1 MKKVY
6 LDNAATTYTDKR
18 VYDAMKPYFC
28 DIYGNPSSFHTIGKQ
43 AQEAVDAARGG
54 VADILGCRRDE
65 IIFTSGGTESDNL
78 ALIGFARANQDKGKH
93 IISTPIEHKAIL
105 ATLKQLEKEGFEV
118 TLVDVDEHG
127 LIDPKKLSEAIR
139 PDTILVSVMFANN
152 EVGTIEPI
160 ADIGR
165 EILKIRKANKS
176 EFPYFHT
183 DACQAAGVTELDV
196 EKLHVDMMTING
208 GKIYGP
214 KGIGML
220 YKRRNVKIEPIIFGG
235 DQEYGLRPG
244 TENIPGIIG
253 LAKALEIAQEE
264 KEIENERLIELR
276 DYLIKEIQDK
286 IPDIELNGHPTE
298 RLPNNVNI
306 SFPGVEG
313 EALMLYLD
321 AKGIFVGTG
330 SACTSKTL
338 APSHVIT
345 ALHKPA
351 ETAHT
356 SIRMTLGRATTKK
369 DLDYT
374 IEVLVET
381 VKKLR
386 QMSAIS
392 Q

>member
-6 LDNAATTYTDKR
+6 LDHAATTYTDKR
-18 VYDAMKPYFC
+18 VFDVIKPYFC
-28 DIYGNPSSFHTIGKQ
+28 DIYGNPSSFHSVGKQ
-43 AQEAVDAARGG
+43 AQEAVDVARGS
-54 VADILGCRRDE
+54 VAKIFGCRGDE
-65 IIFTSGGTESDNL
+65 VIFTSGGTESDNL
-78 ALIGFARANQDKGKH
+78 ALIGFARANRDKGKH

-118 TLVDVDEHG
+118 TLVDVDENG
-127 LIDPKKLSEAIR
+127 LVDPKKITEAIR

-152 EVGTIEPI
+152 EVGTTEPI

-165 EILKIRKANKS
+165 EILKIRKANESK
-176 EFPYFHT
+176 FPCFHT
-183 DACQAAGVTELDV
+183 DACQAAGARELDV

-214 KGIGML
+214 KGIGVL
-220 YKRRNVKIEPIIFGG
+220 YKRRSIKIEPIIFGG

-253 LAKALEIAQEE
+253 LAKALEVAQEE
-264 KEIENERLIELR
+264 KDKENKRLIELR
-276 DYLIKEIQDK
+276 DYLIKQITEK
-286 IPDIELNGHPTE
+286 IPNTELNGHPTE

-345 ALHKPA
+345 ALGKPS
-351 ETAHT
+351 EVAHT
-356 SIRMTLGRATTKK
+356 SIRMTLGRATTKG
-369 DLDYT
+369 DLDYVL
-374 IEVLVET
+374 EVLVET